1 MEGDYQLLLFFKLL
15 FLWCVIELKY
25 VVQNAIKRHML
36 PTACRASSAV
46 GDQKD
51 RHDIPEK

>member
-15 FLWCVIELKY
+15 FLWRVIELKY
-25 VVQNAIKRHML
+25 VVQNALKRYML

-46 GDQKD
+46 GDQKGAT
-51 RHDIPEK
+51 